1 MPGHFGRSPSSSSSS
16 SSSGGGWSPG
26 VQHSGMPIRRTT
38 TTGGDGAHLRRKTTF
53 PPKTKT
59 VTPKDSKPSNFN
71 LQNYLT
77 GKHFG
82 DTGNRQ
88 KLINAMKRGLID
100 ERQYKLMSGYDA
112 SQEIGLTPLSTGLFS
127 GIYNLGKSIFTP
139 EDYID
144 QGTYPLGLSK
154 IGPVDS
160 TMLNVRG
167 SKGQGFDMDQYS
179 GIMGLSPESLMEN
192 PYLSNYPSKIAQTAG
207 GAPAYDFANG
217 GLIDLYR
224 YGGFI

>member
-1 MPGHFGRSPSSSSSS
+1 MPGHFGRSPSRSYSRSYNPGA
-16 SSSGGGWSPG
+16 GGVVTHTAPT
-26 VQHSGMPIRRTT
+26 RRTTT

-53 PPKTKT
+53 PPKTRT

-82 DTGNRQ
+82 DEGNRQ
-88 KLINAMKRGLID
+88 KLINAMKRGLIN

-127 GIYNLGKSIFTP
+127 GIYNLQKTFRSP
-139 EDYID
+139 EDYFD
-144 QGTYPLGLSK
+144 PNTYQPR

-160 TMLNVRG
+160 TMLNVQG

-179 GIMGLSPESLMEN
+179 GIIGLSPESLREN
-192 PYLSNYPSKIAQTAG
+192 PYGSNYSSQLAQRAG
-207 GAPAYDFANG
+207 LAPAYDFANG